1 MSSTAGSA
9 SGSTPKRTAPRRP
22 LNLGRR
28 RIGLGALALGLIV
41 LLTLLRSGAGLFT
54 DYLWFNQLSVA
65 GVWGQITLIKTV
77 LGVGFTLLLGSLAWL
92 MVWLAQRQTPKFV
105 RFAPNEEVLAA
116 VHRLSKARPRVL
128 RLILAGLSGITVGPV
143 MSTQWNNWLL
153 FRNGGTFGQTVPKFG
168 HDVGFYVFTL
178 PFLSALIGWL
188 FAACITLLLVSVFAH
203 AVSGSLRFGQGLP
216 KATRY
221 VRTHI
226 TLFLAVIALL
236 KSVSYWID
244 RFKLTLSTNGYVVG
258 ASYTDL
264 VARRRGLELLALLS
278 LVVAGLLLFSL
289 RRPTIRVP
297 LIGGAVWLVV
307 ALITTGIYPR
317 VLGRFVQSDEQ
328 NKERASITANIAATR
343 AAFGLDRIV
352 SSELPL
358 EEVSVAKAD
367 ATVDPAIVPVARQS
381 VQNIRIWEPSE
392 KIAGNAFRATQLV
405 KPFYSFGDVD
415 VDRYLVDGK
424 LTPVLVAAREVSFTS
439 DIKRSWVKTRL
450 AYTHGYGL
458 VVAEANSSNSSSLK
472 FLSGNTPRAKVNV
485 RQPRIYF
492 GETTNSYA
500 IVGSKTPEVDLGTEA
515 SGKPVKYTGKGGV
528 AIGGAFRRL
537 LFSLRFGDANLLISK
552 EVTSQSRLMYVRDVR
567 SRAEA
572 IAPFVHFDSDPYPVM
587 VNDRIVWVL
596 EGYTTTS
603 QYPYAQSGDTDS
615 LSSRSGLLRS
625 FNYVRNSV
633 KVVVDAYDGTTRFFA
648 FDSPDKNG
656 KMQADPILSA
666 YRRAFPS
673 LFRPSA
679 EFERDYPGLS
689 AHIRYPEDLFRV
701 QSAML
706 GRYHVTDPDEFYK
719 NSSRWDISDNPG
731 DAPIRKEDPKTADNG
746 PSIATAP
753 TQDIMRPY
761 YVFAAPPGQ
770 NTQQF
775 FIQSNLVTWTETN
788 RQNLMRAIF
797 TAQSSLGGDGKLH
810 VYTAPED
817 KQIVGPKIIVKNM
830 ASNDIISRAETQ
842 LGAGGSVVRY
852 GSTQVLPIGRSLLF
866 VRPMFVQGNDTS
878 DSNNSNPP
886 NLNYVAVSYQ
896 GRIGFEP
903 TLDAALR
910 AVGLDELTAAGLGKN
925 ATPVPAPVNTGD
937 GKQGSALTSEETL
950 TQVAQLLEEAQ
961 AALKANDLGKYQAK
975 VDAAREVLRKQAAK
989 ETVTSTVASTTT
1001 STAAANAS
1009 TVTTATVSPSSTPS
1023 SVVPSSNAPS
1033 SSAVPTSA
1041 LPSSNAA
1048 KTPTSV
1054 SVATAQSADSTLP

>member
-1 MSSTAGSA
+1 MA
-9 SGSTPKRTAPRRP
+9 RRP
-22 LNLGRR
+22 AKPGRR
-28 RIGLGALALGLIV
+28 RVGIGVFAFGAIL
-41 LLTLLRSGAGLFT
+41 LLTFVRSGAGLFT
-54 DYLWFNQLSVA
+54 DYLWFDQLSVA

-77 LGVGFTLLLGSLAWL
+77 LGVLFTALLGSVAWL

-116 VHRLSKARPRVL
+116 VHRLSKSQPRVF
-128 RLILAGLSGITVGPV
+128 RLILAGLAGITVGPV

-153 FRNGGTFGQTVPKFG
+153 FRNGGTVGQTVPNFG
-168 HDVGFYVFTL
+168 HDVGFYIFTL
-178 PFLSALIGWL
+178 PFVSALVGWL
-188 FAACITLLLVSVFAH
+188 FAASITLLLVSVFAH
-203 AVSGSLRFGQGLP
+203 AVCGSLRFGQGFP
-216 KATRY
+216 KATRF

-226 TLFLAVIALL
+226 TLFLVVIAVL
-236 KSVSYWID
+236 KSISYWID

-278 LVVAGLLLFSL
+278 LVIAGLLLFSL

-328 NKERASITANIAATR
+328 NKERASIKANIAATR
-343 AAFGLDRIV
+343 FAFGLDRIV
-352 SSELPL
+352 SQELPL

-367 ATVDPAIVPVARQS
+367 ATLDPAIVPVARQS

-415 VDRYLVDGK
+415 VDRYLIDGK
-424 LTPVLVAAREVSFTS
+424 QTPVLVAAREVSFTN

-458 VVAEANSSNSSSLK
+458 VVAEANNSTGSSLK
-472 FLSGNTPRAKVNV
+472 FLSGNTENAKINI

-528 AIGGAFRRL
+528 EIGGALRRL

-552 EVTSQSRLMYVRDVR
+552 EVTSKSRLMYVRDVR

-572 IAPFVHFDSDPYPVM
+572 IAPFVHFDNDPYPVM

-603 QYPYAQSGDTDS
+603 QYPYAQSGETET
-615 LSSRSGLLRS
+615 LSSRSGLNRS

-648 FDSPDKNG
+648 FDTPDKDG
-656 KMQADPILSA
+656 KLQPDPILSA
-666 YRRAFPS
+666 YRKAFPS
-673 LFRPSA
+673 LFKSSL
-679 EFERDYPGLS
+679 EFERIYPGLS

-731 DAPIRKEDPKTADNG
+731 DAPIRKEDPKSEN
-746 PSIATAP
+746 PSTVAAAP
-753 TQDIMRPY
+753 QQQDIMRPY
-761 YVFAAPPGQ
+761 YVLAAPPGQ

-788 RQNLMRAIF
+788 RQNLMRSIF
-797 TAQSSLGGDGKLH
+797 TAQSVLGGDGKLR
-810 VYTAPED
+810 VYNAPED

-830 ASNDIISRAETQ
+830 ASNDVISRAETQ

-852 GSTQVLPIGRSLLF
+852 GSTQVLPIGNSLLF
-866 VRPMFVQGNDTS
+866 VRPMFVQGNDTT

-903 TLDAALR
+903 TLDASLR
-910 AVGLDELTAAGLGKN
+910 AVGLDELAASGLGKN
-925 ATPVPAPVNTGD
+925 GTPAPTPANGGD
-937 GKQGSALTSEETL
+937 GGNAGSGKQGSALTSEETL
-950 TQVAQLLEEAQ
+950 AQVAQLLEEAQ

-989 ETVTSTVASTTT
+989 ENQSTGA
-1001 STAAANAS
+1001 AAANAS
-1009 TVTTATVSPSSTPS
+1009 SVPTTTPTT
-1023 SVVPSSNAPS
+1023 
-1033 SSAVPTSA
+1033 VPTSTT
-1041 LPSSNAA
+1041 LVGSSTTSSNSPTTAA
-1048 KTPTSV
+1048 KSAPSV
-1054 SVATAQSADSTLP
+1054 DSTVP